1 METAFVPVWLRQ
13 QPAPAP
19 EPEPVPEPEPEL
31 VHVPEPEPVAEPEPE
46 PEPEPAPRT
55 KPFIPLSIA
64 TFVEPEDMY
73 DEPYAAPYVEPE
85 PPPAVWRGKS
95 KTPWPTIDIDG
106 HDQAPP
112 ASGPAPFPV
121 DMPIDEEIVAIAPP
135 EDLSEPEFGELSFDE
150 PVLDLTYP
158 SAPVR
163 DPNARIEPVFFAPE
177 PKAPVFVEPV
187 FVEPV
192 FVEPV
197 RVEPAFAEP
206 ARFELPAKPAFDE
219 PIHAVVAEPAKVLLP
234 LVAPAFDEPVHT
246 EPELAEPAQ
255 FLPPLVEP
263 AFDEPV
269 HAEPELAEAAQF
281 LPPLAEAAFDE
292 PVHAEPELAEPAG
305 FLPPL
310 VEPAVDEP
318 LHVEPELAEP
328 AQFLPPP
335 VEPAF
340 DEPVHVEPEL
350 AEPAQFQP
358 PLVEPSFNEP
368 LHVEP
373 ELAEP
378 AGFLPPRVE
387 PAFNEPVH
395 IEPQLDEPAYDE
407 PVRVEPRAARPARF
421 QPVVEHAYD
430 EPGHTV
436 LVLSYA
442 EETTPHDDE
451 ARSDALLNP
460 NTEPLVRDLEH
471 APLPL
476 LRQSSGDNPAPKPS
490 KKAARKPAAPPPPP
504 PAEVVPEPEHDE
516 PDFLRRS
523 RELEEKQGSRR
534 IAMLLGSVLLAILLV
549 GQGVTTFRNILVAK
563 FPAIK
568 PVLVS
573 ACATLGCKLELPA
586 QIDSLSIE
594 TGELQSLG
602 ANAFTLSTLLRNQ
615 SDLTQAW
622 PNIELALTDGNDKTL
637 LRRVVVPAEYLPKG
651 TVTAKGFAAR
661 SEQAVK
667 LTFEVK
673 QIKASGYRIAIF
685 YP

>member
-1 METAFVPVWLRQ
+1 MRCGACNEIFDGNAALVELDALPPAMPSPVAEPPAAPAVSTFTDPGNTVSTLQMDTSFVPVWLRQ
-13 QPAPAP
+13 QPAA
-19 EPEPVPEPEPEL
+19 EPVPEPEPEL
-31 VHVPEPEPVAEPEPE
+31 VHAPEPEPVAEPEPAPEPVPEPE
-46 PEPEPAPRT
+46 PEPEPAPEPEPEPEPAPPPRP

-85 PPPAVWRGKS
+85 PQPAAWRGKA
-95 KTPWPTIDIDG
+95 KTPWPTIDIG
-106 HDQAPP
+106 APD
-112 ASGPAPFPV
+112 ASQPAPFPA

-150 PVLDLTYP
+150 SVLDLTYP

-163 DPNARIEPVFFAPE
+163 DPNARIEPVLFEPE
-177 PKAPVFVEPV
+177 RKEPTFVEPL
-187 FVEPV
+187 FVEPHFAEPV
-192 FVEPV
+192 FAEAAPAEAPPAPIVAEPPAAEQVFIASAPIEPAPAAPAFAEPV
-197 RVEPAFAEP
+197 RVEP
-206 ARFELPAKPAFDE
+206 
-219 PIHAVVAEPAKVLLP
+219 VVAEPA
-234 LVAPAFDEPVHT
+234 
-246 EPELAEPAQ
+246 Q
-255 FLPPLVEP
+255 FELPPLESAFEEPVRAEPSQFELPPIEP

-269 HAEPELAEAAQF
+269 H
-281 LPPLAEAAFDE
+281 
-292 PVHAEPELAEPAG
+292 
-305 FLPPL
+305 
-310 VEPAVDEP
+310 VEPAAP
-318 LHVEPELAEP
+318 EP
-328 AQFLPPP
+328 AQFQPPH

-340 DEPVHVEPEL
+340 DEPVHVESH
-350 AEPAQFQP
+350 AAKPARF
-358 PLVEPSFNEP
+358 
-368 LHVEP
+368 
-373 ELAEP
+373 
-378 AGFLPPRVE
+378 
-387 PAFNEPVH
+387 
-395 IEPQLDEPAYDE
+395 EPQL
-407 PVRVEPRAARPARF
+407 
-421 QPVVEHAYD
+421 VEHAYD

-442 EETTPHDDE
+442 EETTPHDDQ

-476 LRQSSGDNPAPKPS
+476 LRQSSGDNPAHKPA
-490 KKAARKPAAPPPPP
+490 KKAAKKGAKTPVAPPPPP
-504 PAEVVPEPEHDE
+504 PAPVAAEPEHDE

-534 IAMLLGSVLLAILLV
+534 IAMLLGAVLLAILLV

-563 FPAIK
+563 FPVIK

-651 TVTAKGFAAR
+651 TVAAKGFAAR